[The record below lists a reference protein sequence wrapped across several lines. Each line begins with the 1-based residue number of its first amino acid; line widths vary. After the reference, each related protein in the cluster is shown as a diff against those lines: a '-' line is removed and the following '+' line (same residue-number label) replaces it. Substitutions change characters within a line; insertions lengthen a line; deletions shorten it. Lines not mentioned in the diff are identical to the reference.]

1 MHNQN
6 IEVASLEPSIRRGR
20 EEVLDLGVADL
31 GLLALLVFSLLPT
44 GSEQGL
50 VHVVV
55 EAELA
60 ENYHDI
66 FRPLSGKIPE
76 DSLHRQLSTV
86 ITEIGLLGFGNV
98 GETVA
103 LMTSRVSVGKGEV
116 LLFRLVHVN
125 RRDEVCLDAEVR
137 EPISELLHPSLD
149 QFLSLLLH
157 SVLGIVCSGHCV
169 FAADAFGLYVTDEQ

>member
-31 GLLALLVFSLLPT
+31 GLLALLASPLLPT
-44 GSEQGL
+44 SSEQGL

-76 DSLHRQLSTV
+76 DPLYRQLSTV
-86 ITEIGLLGFGNV
+86 ITEIGFLGFRNV
-98 GETVA
+98 GETSV
-103 LMTSRVSVGKGEV
+103 LTTSWVGVGKGEV
-116 LLFRLVHVN
+116 LLFRLVHVD
-125 RRDEVCLDAEVR
+125 RGDEVRLDAEVR
-137 EPISELLHPSLD
+137 EPIRELLHPFFD
-149 QFLSLLLH
+149 QFLSLLLY
-157 SVLGIVCSGHCV
+157 SVLDIVCSGHCV
-169 FAADAFGLYVTDEQ
+169 LAAEAFGLKVTDQQ